1 MTWQDAMVRL
11 IPTVVAAVAGF
22 IAWREYR
29 RKVREEIKSDRR
41 REQDRWWGIVQWCID
56 KTDSAE
62 SAERITGWYFLPTI
76 LGLLSDVEGDSTF
89 INTLWD
95 FAQEFKEGEL
105 DKSAPKEERGDAS

>member
-1 MTWQDAMVRL
+1 MTWQEAVVRL
-11 IPTVVAAVAGF
+11 IPTAVAAVAGF

-29 RKVREEIKSDRR
+29 RKVREEIKSDHR

-89 INTLWD
+89 INTLWYL
-95 FAQEFKEGEL
+95 APEFKEGEL
-105 DKSAPKEERGDAS
+105 DKSAPKKEKGKIA

>member
-1 MTWQDAMVRL
+1 MSWQEAMVRL

-22 IAWREYR
+22 I
-29 RKVREEIKSDRR
+29 RR